1 MQEDRDMDRTRASLE
16 AKYTETEGSIFL
28 SGIQAL
34 VRLPL
39 VQRRLDAAAGLRTAG
54 FISGYRG
61 SPLGGLDQQLA
72 KARSHLDEAGVR
84 FAPGVNEDLAATAV
98 WGSQQVGSFPGAR
111 VDGVFGLWYGK
122 APGVDRSGDV
132 FKHANAAGTSA
143 RGGVLALA
151 GDDHACKSSTLPSQS
166 EFALLDACIPVLHPA
181 DVQEVLDLGLHG
193 WALSR
198 FSGLWV
204 GMIALAD
211 TMDSAATVRAEIDRV
226 VPRLPEI
233 ERPRGGLHLRPGRP
247 PLELEE
253 LLHRYRLPAARA
265 YARENA
271 LDRVLEPAPDA
282 TLGIVTTGSAH
293 LELLEALAQLGI
305 RERAAALGIR
315 IYKVAMPWPLE
326 PEGLRR
332 FADGLESVLVVEEKR
347 GLIEPQVKEH
357 LYGLGARQPRVVGKR
372 DEHGALLLRE
382 TGELRSNEIVRALAR
397 YLPARTPE
405 IEARLRE
412 IETRRASVERL
423 EVRTART
430 PFYCPGCPHNRS
442 TAVPEGSRGL
452 AGIGCHYMV
461 TWMDRD
467 TTTFSQMGGEGV
479 QWIGQAPFTDEP
491 HVFANLGDGTYFHS
505 GILAIRAAV
514 AAGVPITYKIL
525 YNDAVAMTGGQ
536 AVDGPFDVPTL
547 IRQLQAEG
555 VRTIRVVADDVTRHR
570 GLDVPVEP
578 RDALESVQREL
589 RETPGVSVLIYDQT
603 CAAEL
608 RRRRKRGQAEDP
620 PHRLFIH
627 PEVCEGCGDCSEQS
641 FCAAVEPID
650 TELGRKRRI
659 HQSSCNKDYSC
670 ANGLCP
676 SFVRLDGAKL
686 RRQRA
691 ALPALDEELPLP
703 APCPLGDAPWS
714 LLVTG
719 IGGNGVVTLGALVGM
734 AAHLDGLAT
743 TTLDMTGLAQKG
755 GAVTSQ
761 VRISRAA
768 DARHTPRLAPG
779 ATDVLLACDVV
790 VAAGPAALR
799 TLDPARTASVINT
812 HLVPTADFVLDNRV
826 RFDGD
831 SLVKRVRDASRE
843 GFALDATA
851 LAERLCGDAIGANLM
866 MLGYAFQKGLLP
878 VSLEALLEA
887 IELNGVSVEL
897 NRLAFALGRVAA
909 HRPDALGTP
918 RPPAPAPTLEAR
930 VDRLAELLRR
940 YQDDAYA
947 RRYRAL
953 VERVRAEE
961 QRALPESSRLTRAV
975 AESYYQLLA
984 YKDEYEVARLYSD
997 PSFKAKLADE
1007 FEGEYKIELLLA
1019 PPLWARRDPATGRPK
1034 KRAYGPWVLRVFP
1047 LLSRMKFLRGTRLDP
1062 FGYTADRRLER
1073 ALIGRYEATLERLL
1087 ARLDEDNLPLAAE
1100 IAALPQEIRGFDSIK
1115 RERAAQAERK
1125 EAELLER
1132 YEKQ

>member
-1 MQEDRDMDRTRASLE
+1 MDRTRASLE
-16 AKYTETEGSIFL
+16 AKYTEVEGVVFL

-39 VQRRLDAAAGLRTAG
+39 VQRRLDEAAGVRSAG

-61 SPLGGLDQQLA
+61 SPLGGLDQHLI
-72 KARSHLDEAGVR
+72 KARAHLDRAGVR
-84 FAPGVNEDLAATAV
+84 FSPGVNEDLAATAV

-111 VDGVFGLWYGK
+111 VDGVFGMWYGK

-143 RGGVLALA
+143 RGGVLAIA

-181 DVQEVLDLGLHG
+181 DVQEVLDFGLHG
-193 WALSR
+193 FALSR

-226 VPRLPEI
+226 APRLPEI

-253 LLHRYRLPAARA
+253 LVHRYRLPAALA
-265 YARENA
+265 YARANA
-271 LDRVLEPAPDA
+271 LDRILEPAPGA
-282 TLGIVTTGSAH
+282 ELGIVTTGSAH
-293 LELLEALAQLGI
+293 LELLEALGQLGI

-315 IYKVAMPWPLE
+315 IYKVGMPWPLE

-332 FADGLESVLVVEEKR
+332 FADGLSSILVVEEKR

-357 LYGLGARQPRVVGKR
+357 LYGLGARAPRVVGKR

-382 TGELRSNEIVRALAR
+382 TGELRSSEIARAVAR
-397 YLPARTPE
+397 YLPARTAE
-405 IEARLRE
+405 IEQRLRALE
-412 IETRRASVERL
+412 ARRASVERL

-442 TAVPEGSRGL
+442 TALPDGSRGL

-461 TWMDRD
+461 TWMDRE
-467 TTTFSQMGGEGV
+467 TSTFSQMGGEGV

-555 VRTIRVVADDVTRHR
+555 VRTIRVVADDVGRHT
-570 GLDVPVEP
+570 GLDVPVES
-578 RDALESVQREL
+578 RDAFERVQREL

-650 TELGRKRRI
+650 SELGRKRRI
-659 HQSSCNKDYSC
+659 NQSACNKDYSC

-676 SFVRLDGAKL
+676 SFVRLDGATL
-686 RRQRA
+686 RKQRA
-691 ALPALDEELPLP
+691 ELPALDEELPAP
-703 APCPLGDAPWS
+703 APRPLGDEPWS
-714 LLVTG
+714 LLITG

-734 AAHLDGLAT
+734 AAHLDGLSA

-761 VRISRAA
+761 VRIARSGE
-768 DARHTPRLAPG
+768 RHTPRLGPG

-790 VAAGPAALR
+790 VASGPAALR
-799 TLDPARTASVINT
+799 TLDTARTASVVNT

-826 RFDGD
+826 RFDAD
-831 SLVKRVRDASRE
+831 ALVKRVLDASRE
-843 GFALDATA
+843 GFPLDATE

-866 MLGYAFQKGLLP
+866 MLGYAYQKGLLP
-878 VSLEALLEA
+878 VSLESLLEA
-887 IELNGVSVEL
+887 IELNGVSLET

-909 HRPDALGTP
+909 HKPAALGAT
-918 RPPAPAPTLEAR
+918 RQARPAPSLEAR
-930 VDRLAELLRR
+930 IDRLTELLRA

-947 RRYRAL
+947 RRYRTL
-953 VERVRAEE
+953 VERVRAAE

-975 AESYYQLLA
+975 AESYFQLLA
-984 YKDEYEVARLYSD
+984 YKDEYEVARLYAD
-997 PSFKAKLADE
+997 PAFKAKLEQE
-1007 FEGEYKIELLLA
+1007 FEGDYKIELLLA
-1019 PPLWARRDPATGRPK
+1019 PPLWAKRDPTTGRPV
-1034 KRAYGPWVLRVFP
+1034 KRAYGPWVFP
-1047 LLSRMKFLRGTRLDP
+1047 AFRLLSRLRFLRGTRFDP

-1073 ALIGRYEATLERLL
+1073 ALIQRYEATLERLL
-1087 ARLDEDNLPLAAE
+1087 ARLDDENLPLAAE
-1100 IAALPQEIRGFDSIK
+1100 IAALPQDVRGFDVIK
-1115 RERAAQAERK
+1115 RERAEQAAKR

-1132 YEKQ
+1132 YEK